1 MKTEEKN
8 KGKEILPYTSY
19 TGWEVDAK
27 RERDLASALEVL
39 ASHGVEVMIA
49 RGDEYT
55 PTPAVSHAI
64 LTYNRGRK
72 TGLADGIVIS
82 RHTIRHMTAGSNT
95 IPQTTHRHDYLNAY
109 ITYY

>member
-1 MKTEEKN
+1 MVVNVPKLIAAYYTEVPDPL
-8 KGKEILPYTSY
+8 GP
-19 TGWEVDAK
+19 A
-27 RERDLASALEVL
+27 LASALEVL
-39 ASHGVEVMIA
+39 AAHRVEVMIA

-55 PTPAVSHAI
+55 PAPAVSHAI
-64 LTYNRGRK
+64 LTYNRRRK

-95 IPQTTHRHDYLNAY
+95 IPQTTHRHDYLDAY